1 MYREP
6 HMRVSDADRE
16 AIVARLNQATAEG
29 RLTIEEFS
37 ERTRQAYACRT
48 WGELTRV
55 VWDLPVPTGSYPV
68 VYGRNAHRAAPPPPV
83 QAGGAPLVSLVLGV
97 LSLPA
102 TFCVPV
108 GPVISLAAI
117 ITGVFGLRVHHNR
130 GMAVAGIALGA
141 LGLLFQIVF
150 ILFFV
155 VSSADI
161 SAWPAPGSASR

>member
-16 AIVARLNQATAEG
+16 SIVARLNQATAEG

-48 WGELTRV
+48 WGELNRV
-55 VWDLPVPTGSYPV
+55 VWDLPAPTGSYPV
-68 VYGRNAHRAAPPPPV
+68 VYGRGGYGPQPPPAAR
-83 QAGGAPLVSLVLGV
+83 AGGAPLVSLVLGV

-108 GPVISLAAI
+108 GPVISISAI
-117 ITGVFGLRVHHNR
+117 VTGVVGLREPVNR
-130 GMAVAGIALGA
+130 GMAVSGIALGG
-141 LGLLFQIVF
+141 LGLIFQIVF
-150 ILFFV
+150 LLFFV
-155 VSSADI
+155 
-161 SAWPAPGSASR
+161 ASDF

>member
-29 RLTIEEFS
+29 RLSIEEFS

-48 WGELTRV
+48 WGELSRV
-55 VWDLPVPTGSYPV
+55 VWDLPAPTGSYPV
-68 VYGRNAHRAAPPPPV
+68 VYGAPARRAGPPPPPTT
-83 QAGGAPLVSLVLGV
+83 GGAPLVALVLGV

-108 GPVISLAAI
+108 GPVLSIGAI
-117 ITGVFGLRVHHNR
+117 VSGILGLRSPVNR
-130 GMAVAGIALGA
+130 GMAATGIALGGLA
-141 LGLLFQIVF
+141 LILQIVF
-150 ILFFV
+150 LLFFAFSTV
-155 VSSADI
+155 V
-161 SAWPAPGSASR
+161 